1 MHVCNV
7 LLVNKYLVKKK
18 SHTQNTHKT
27 PQKNIKKP
35 KKERNKQ
42 TTKRLYI
49 KDPARVDIKN
59 KYM

>member
-18 SHTQNTHKT
+18 SHTKHTQNTAKKHKKT
-27 PQKNIKKP
+27 KER
-35 KKERNKQ
+35 KKETNN
-42 TTKRLYI
+42 KRLYI